1 MRRRACCHAL
11 PRPPF
16 CTCGGDWHKHWVAGT
31 FSPIGQLACSCD
43 HPAGAHQ
50 QIAGVRTESSQ
61 FFSRSTAEYRKN
73 LLNHLVRLFCH
84 YFQIGSWNL
93 IWITLSTICQS
104 NRLMTPIFETR
115 WGRIPYQSARHSFE
129 DCSSTLRKKIFSWA
143 PSRRQNEPPFS
154 PEQLRSFKA
163 FLDEFLL
170 AQGIQPDWSV
180 PGDQQL
186 CLYILQQLCSCMQ
199 DPDTCFLTWLKVF
212 RWALT
217 KISNHPSAFPFN
229 HQTLHLNHHC
239 FPFIT
244 RIGNLQKTNLP
255 LSWNSYR
262 KR

>member
-61 FFSRSTAEYRKN
+61 FFSRSTAEYPKN

-104 NRLMTPIFETR
+104 NRLMTPFLRQDGAGFHTRVPDILSRIVAALSEKKSFLEHRLDAKMNHHFPQNNFDLLKLSWMSFYLHKGSNQIGQFPVINNFE
-115 WGRIPYQSARHSFE
+115 
-129 DCSSTLRKKIFSWA
+129 
-143 PSRRQNEPPFS
+143 
-154 PEQLRSFKA
+154 
-163 FLDEFLL
+163 
-170 AQGIQPDWSV
+170 
-180 PGDQQL
+180 
-186 CLYILQQLCSCMQ
+186 QLCSCMQ
-199 DPDTCFLTWLKVF
+199 DPDTCFLT
-212 RWALT
+212 
-217 KISNHPSAFPFN
+217 
-229 HQTLHLNHHC
+229 
-239 FPFIT
+239 
-244 RIGNLQKTNLP
+244 
-255 LSWNSYR
+255 
-262 KR
+262 

>member
-61 FFSRSTAEYRKN
+61 FFSRSTAEYPKN

-129 DCSSTLRKKIFSWA
+129 DCSSTLRKKIFS
-143 PSRRQNEPPFS
+143 
-154 PEQLRSFKA
+154 
-163 FLDEFLL
+163 
-170 AQGIQPDWSV
+170 
-180 PGDQQL
+180 
-186 CLYILQQLCSCMQ
+186 
-199 DPDTCFLTWLKVF
+199 
-212 RWALT
+212 
-217 KISNHPSAFPFN
+217 
-229 HQTLHLNHHC
+229 
-239 FPFIT
+239 
-244 RIGNLQKTNLP
+244 
-255 LSWNSYR
+255 
-262 KR
+262 